1 MTNFEVPIL
10 HQLFSTR
17 LSHEFGREKQAL
29 PEIHVLDL
37 GCGLGEQMVYM
48 SRLGFRMSGCDVSAN
63 LVNSTLA
70 ALNQA
75 GFANPD
81 VRLSTVPTELPFETN
96 RFHAVYANGVFE
108 HCSEMPSLVAE
119 VSRVLMPNGVFLT
132 AFPLQSV
139 IMETH
144 VRLPFVHW
152 FAKGWTQRS
161 LIRTMSYLLPPE
173 ERNWPWI
180 ERYLQDKVFYWT
192 RVQIKQILDRHF
204 GETKSLAKEYLLM
217 AKNQMNSKPILRLAL
232 AATAVPIFESI
243 LARLVSCQWTY
254 IVEASKPKRDR
265 SNTAVQHKDCGSPA
279 LLASRF

>member
-1 MTNFEVPIL
+1 MTSFEVPIL

-17 LSHEFGREKQAL
+17 LIHEFGREQQAL

-48 SRLGFRMSGCDVSAN
+48 SRLGFQMSGCEVNAN

-70 ALNQA
+70 ALNRA
-75 GFANPD
+75 GFANTD
-81 VRLSTVPTELPFETN
+81 VRLSTVPTELPFEAN

-152 FAKGWTQRS
+152 FAKGRMQRS
-161 LIRTMSYLLPPE
+161 LIRTMSHLLPHE
-173 ERNWPWI
+173 ERNWPRI
-180 ERYLQDKVFYWT
+180 ERYLQNDVFYWT
-192 RVQIKQILDRHF
+192 RVQVQQILNRHF
-204 GETKSLAKEYLLM
+204 EETKSLAKEYLLM

-232 AATAVPIFESI
+232 AATAVPIFVSI
-243 LARLVSCQWTY
+243 LARLVSWQWTY
-254 IVEASKPKRDR
+254 VVEASKPKHDR
-265 SNTAVQHKDCGSPA
+265 SNSAVQHEDCVSPS